1 MLEKLEKKVWEQR
14 LQVGLGREQ
23 GARGKGAEE
32 KVRALYRTFQLCL
45 CPLGWH
51 LEVGGWALDLHTH
64 SIPNCGWD
72 VRRNAEGLAGPHQ
85 VPLLRTSWDLG
96 DISVISCLMGLRAQ
110 FDS

>member
-23 GARGKGAEE
+23 GAGGKGAEE

-72 VRRNAEGLAGPHQ
+72 VRRNAEGLAGAASSSSIKDKLGFGRHLSYLLPH
-85 VPLLRTSWDLG
+85 
-96 DISVISCLMGLRAQ
+96 GLE
-110 FDS
+110 SPV